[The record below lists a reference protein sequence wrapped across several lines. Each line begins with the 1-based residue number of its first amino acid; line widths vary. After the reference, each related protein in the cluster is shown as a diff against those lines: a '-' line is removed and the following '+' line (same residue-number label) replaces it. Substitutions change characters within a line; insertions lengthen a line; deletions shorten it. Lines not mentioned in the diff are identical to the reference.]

1 MRFSVITARHIMNT
15 DFHSLHPETPVFN
28 ALKLFQTASE
38 KAGRKVFGMMVIDDQ
53 SKLVGILSMY
63 DILLFIQ
70 PKHVHI
76 WGEMSD
82 IDISGL
88 LDTISQKSKDIQV
101 GDIMTTDVI
110 TIDGDA
116 HLFTVLELMNRKHIR
131 RLPVTNDGNVLGIV
145 YISDL
150 FFHLVEKM
158 K

>member
-1 MRFSVITARHIMNT
+1 MITARHIMNT
-15 DFHSLHPETPVFN
+15 NFHSLHPATPVSE
-28 ALKLFQTASE
+28 ALKLFKTASE
-38 KAGRKVFGMMVIDDQ
+38 REGRKVFGMMVIDDT

-70 PKHVHI
+70 PKHIQI

-82 IDISGL
+82 IDVSGL
-88 LDTISQKSKDIQV
+88 LDTIFQKSKDIQV

-110 TIDGDA
+110 TIDGGA

-131 RLPVTNDGNVLGIV
+131 RLPVTDNGNVLGIV

-150 FFHLVEKM
+150 FFHLVEQM